1 MNPIETSYE
10 GGGGCFGLFSPQK
23 SSMNVFRRENAPI
36 SFKQPERKNSD
47 KESPSPQ
54 EVISLIASD
63 MSRLSLQEREKAEND
78 VHGISASIV
87 ETQDLLQS
95 CVQEMNHFL
104 EATKRGTA
112 FELAEAMDRSYTT
125 NFHFRAMF
133 VRAERYRA
141 CEAAERMLQFFEV
154 KKELFGTE
162 LLVKDILLEHLN
174 KDDLE
179 ALESGGLQLCPA
191 KDSAGRP
198 ILAIMLGL
206 RKYKRPE
213 NMVGQSYCV
222 CNGHFVGLYGSPAPS
237 LSIDEVPT

>member
-1 MNPIETSYE
+1 MNPIEESYE
-10 GGGGCFGLFSPQK
+10 GRSGGCFGLFRPQP
-23 SSMNVFRRENAPI
+23 STLNLFHREQQQI
-36 SFKQPERKNSD
+36 TSFPQPQRKYSD
-47 KESPSPQ
+47 KDSPSPQ

-78 VHGISASIV
+78 VHGIGDTIV
-87 ETQDLLQS
+87 ETPEILTQ
-95 CVQEMNHFL
+95 CVKEMHHFL

-112 FELAEAMDRSYTT
+112 YELAEAMDRSYTS

-141 CEAAERMLQFFEV
+141 CEAAERMIQFFDC
-154 KKELFGTE
+154 KKGLFGPA

-174 KDDLE
+174 KDDKE

-206 RKYKRPE
+206 RKYKNPE
-213 NMVGQSYCV
+213 NMVRYIISF
-222 CNGHFVGLYGSPAPS
+222 H
-237 LSIDEVPT
+237 VPH